1 MFQCNGN
8 EGFQMTFANGWT
20 VSVQFGVMSYCSR
33 KNRSGTKPDFDAPLK
48 ARWWESKT
56 AEIAAWHT
64 TDGES
69 RKDGDWY
76 VFEDG
81 ERVKGYC
88 NADEVSEFIQMI
100 SALNKYESE
109 VGI

>member
-1 MFQCNGN
+1 M
-8 EGFQMTFANGWT
+8 
-20 VSVQFGVMSYCSR
+20 
-33 KNRSGTKPDFDAPLK
+33 PDFNAPLK

-69 RKDGDWY
+69 RKDGNWY
-76 VFEDG
+76 FFEDG

-100 SALNKYESE
+100 SALNKYEIE

>member
-8 EGFQMTFANGWT
+8 EGFHMTFANGWT

-48 ARWWESKT
+48 TRWWESKT

-64 TDGES
+64 TDGEP
-69 RKDGDWY
+69 RKDGNWY
-76 VFEDG
+76 FFEDG

-100 SALNKYESE
+100 SALNKYEIE